1 MTQHTGALADVY
13 GVRPIEVW
21 STGWWFEV
29 LHPTVGPDNGIWGAL
44 AQLDQQI
51 DGRLL
56 QTLRDALAAYY
67 GDRVREPDESDLP
80 HVAFLRVLEFWLDFH
95 AEMLEVPPRPLHLR
109 RGGLS
114 L

>member
-1 MTQHTGALADVY
+1 MVVRGAPSH
-13 GVRPIEVW
+13 G
-21 STGWWFEV
+21 
-29 LHPTVGPDNGIWGAL
+29 GPDNGIWGAL

-67 GDRVREPDESDLP
+67 GDRVREPYGTDLS
-80 HVAFLRVLEFWLDFH
+80 HVAFLRVLEYWLDFH
-95 AEMLEVPPRPLHLR
+95 AEMLEVLPRPSHLQ
-109 RGGLS
+109 RGSLS